1 MPNKQLDLN
10 RIKRRQAALE
20 EFKQGASL
28 EGACSMHAIK
38 QHELE
43 DMLRLQFELTVEEL
57 AGAIAVG
64 LERTQPF
71 EVQRIADW
79 LRNTMIWIVDPDA
92 DLLAEARANVQ
103 FDN

>member
-1 MPNKQLDLN
+1 M
-10 RIKRRQAALE
+10 E
-20 EFKQGASL
+20 V
-28 EGACSMHAIK
+28 ACSMHAIE

-57 AGAIAVG
+57 ASAIAVR

-71 EVQRIADW
+71 EVQRIAGW

-92 DLLAEARANVQ
+92 DLLAEARANVD
-103 FDN
+103 FSS